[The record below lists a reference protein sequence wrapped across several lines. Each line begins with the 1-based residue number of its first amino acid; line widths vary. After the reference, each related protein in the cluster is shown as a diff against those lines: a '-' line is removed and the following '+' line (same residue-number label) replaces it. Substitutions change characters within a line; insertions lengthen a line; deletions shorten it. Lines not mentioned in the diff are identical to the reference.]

1 MIRKRS
7 GHILMFSLVVLAV
20 LFVLTSVSLQL
31 VHREGSSANRSYVG
45 HQAMN
50 LAEAGVE
57 HAIRQLNT
65 NTNYT
70 GEVNTALGSGTF
82 TVTVTGS
89 GSTRT
94 IEASGYIPNN
104 TNPVMTRTVRAEAS
118 LDSENVEFFYG
129 IQVDG
134 GGIAMGNNAQV
145 NGNVFSN
152 GNITGSSGATIT
164 GDATVAGGLSDTPSI
179 SSTLEDSDQFFA
191 TASTNRDIAQSFTA
205 TSSDTLPKVSL
216 FLGKVGN
223 PTSNLTVR
231 IATTDG
237 DQPDTSSLATAVIAH
252 ASVGLTPSWIDA
264 TFSSPPNL
272 SNGTKY
278 WIVLDYGSNSATN
291 YWNWRKDSADTYV
304 DNTGK
309 STSNCCSG
317 SPTWTNVGGDLAFR
331 AWIGGTATSISDMIV
346 GGTARANQISNST
359 VHGSAC
365 PNSYCLIQNPSPEAL
380 PISDGNIADWNN
392 DAAAGGIQTGT
403 YSLINGAVASL
414 GPKKIE
420 GDLIIDNGS
429 VLTVTGTLWVTGTV
443 QISNNSTV
451 RLDNGYSTNSGIIVA
466 DGIIQISNNAIFEG
480 SGEGSY
486 VLLLTSLDDKNG
498 NGIVVSNNSVGVIYY
513 AGKSRIHFSNNA
525 SAKEATAWGITF
537 DNNAVVTYESG
548 LANMNFTS
556 GPGAG
561 WQLKK
566 GTWREIN

>member
-216 FLGKVGN
+216 LLGKVGN